1 MSIRL
6 KILRQEG
13 SNEPVSWDTIRYP
26 HMLISA
32 PTNSGKS
39 YFIKY
44 LLSILAIHS
53 TDASIMILDYK
64 QGTDYWQWID
74 SDNVFL
80 GDSVYDGFRQ
90 AYKIFENRRLDPKKE
105 YPPFFLIF
113 EEYQSTIESI
123 SKKADKDEFLRLVGN
138 LLRLS
143 RQVNYHLIC
152 ICQRVDASVFPA
164 GGRENFAA
172 KISIGRLSPQAKQM
186 LFPDDGVNCNKGQ
199 GEVNFQFNGQPVIE
213 ARTYTIKDIDKA
225 TYLITGLLDRGLPK
239 SEEAVARS
247 PSGEG

>member
-1 MSIRL
+1 MLVKLS
-6 KILRQEG
+6 ILRQEG
-13 SNEPVSWDTIRYP
+13 SNEPIPWDMIRYP

-39 YFIKY
+39 YFIRY
-44 LLSILAIHS
+44 FMSILCLHS
-53 TDASIMILDYK
+53 RDASCLVLDYK
-64 QGTDYWQWID
+64 QGNDYCQWQD
-74 SDNVFL
+74 NENVFL
-80 GDSVYDGFRQ
+80 GDNVYDGFQR
-90 AYKIFENRRLDPKKE
+90 AYSIFETRRLDPKKE

-143 RQVNYHLIC
+143 RGVNYHLIC
-152 ICQRVDASVFPA
+152 ICQRVDASVFPP

-186 LFPDDGVNCNKGQ
+186 LFPDDEVNCNKGQ
-199 GEVNFQFNGQPVIE
+199 GEVNFQFDGQPVIE
-213 ARTYTIKDIDKA
+213 AKTYTIRDMEKA
-225 TYLITGLLDRGLPK
+225 KHLITNLLNRGLTQ
-239 SEEAVARS
+239 SDETVAK
-247 PSGEG
+247 G